1 VRRISDIPTPEDN
14 LQKRFGYQRRARTDG
29 ILFLMARI
37 STVALA
43 VALTIATGASAGT
56 AAKPALQLV
65 SSKPLIV
72 RGANFKPQE
81 HVRLTMR
88 TGEDVAYR
96 RANASRQGMFRSDF
110 GTVTFGRCGGFT
122 IRAVGSMGSSVLF
135 KKLPLPACMPERS
148 P

>member
-1 VRRISDIPTPEDN
+1 M
-14 LQKRFGYQRRARTDG
+14 LY
-29 ILFLMARI
+29 LMGRV
-37 STVALA
+37 SPVALLA
-43 VALTIATGASAGT
+43 ALAIATAASAAT
-56 AAKPALQLV
+56 TAKPTLQLV

-88 TGEDVAYR
+88 TGEDVTYR
-96 RANASRQGMFRSDF
+96 RANASRRGMFRSDF